1 MPKIIDIE
9 KKRSKIARAAIELF
23 ARKGFE
29 QTTIQEIA
37 NAAKIG
43 KGTVYHYFKDKD
55 EILRA
60 ASEEIMSALETPVE
74 DSMERI
80 KNPSEMLSA
89 MLYGLLD
96 ISDDAERLFTIY
108 LELWLLSL
116 RNRVYWKH
124 MRPLQDMLV
133 KWRATVAEIIREG
146 KRKKLFRKDI
156 DPEAAAISIVA
167 SLDGIGMHYLFDKKK
182 FDMKKVAH
190 EFAETIIKGLKRE
203 GK

>member
-9 KKRSKIARAAIELF
+9 SKRSQIARAAIELF

-37 NAAKIG
+37 DSAKIG

-60 ASEEIMSALETPVE
+60 ASEEIMNALESPVE
-74 DSMERI
+74 DSMQRI
-80 KNPSEMLSA
+80 KNPAEMLSA

-96 ISDDAERLFTIY
+96 ISDDAERIFTIY

-116 RNRVYWKH
+116 RNRTYWKH
-124 MRPLQDMLV
+124 MKPLQDMLV
-133 KWRATVAEIIREG
+133 KWRAAVAGIIRDG
-146 KRKKLFRKDI
+146 KRKKIFRKDI
-156 DPEAAAISIVA
+156 DPEAVAISIVA
-167 SLDGIGMHYLFDKKK
+167 SLDGIGMHYMFDKKN
-182 FDMKKVAH
+182 FDIKRVAH
-190 EFAETIIKGLKRE
+190 EFTESTIKGLKRE

>member
-37 NAAKIG
+37 SAAEIG

-60 ASEEIMSALETPVE
+60 ASEELMGALETPVE
-74 DSMERI
+74 DLMQKIKDPAEVLSSMF
-80 KNPSEMLSA
+80 
-89 MLYGLLD
+89 YGLLN
-96 ISDDAERLFTIY
+96 ITDDAERIFTIY

-124 MRPLQDMLV
+124 MRPLQDMLI
-133 KWRATVAEIIREG
+133 KWRATVAEIIRQG
-146 KRKKLFRKDI
+146 KKQKLFRKDI

-182 FDMKKVAH
+182 FDMNKVAR
-190 EFAETIIKGLKRE
+190 EFAESVIKGLKRE

>member
-1 MPKIIDIE
+1 
-9 KKRSKIARAAIELF
+9 
-23 ARKGFE
+23 
-29 QTTIQEIA
+29 
-37 NAAKIG
+37 
-43 KGTVYHYFKDKD
+43 
-55 EILRA
+55 
-60 ASEEIMSALETPVE
+60 
-74 DSMERI
+74 
-80 KNPSEMLSA
+80 MLSA
-89 MLYGLLD
+89 MFYGLLD
-96 ISDDAERLFTIY
+96 ISDDAERIFTIY

-133 KWRATVAEIIREG
+133 KWRATVSEIIREG

-156 DPEAAAISIVA
+156 NPEAAAISIVA